1 MIPQFSPE
9 SPINDGRPCGET
21 DSDVYDEI
29 ADELLPTT
37 NDIELST
44 FTPAKDLATTE
55 SHVEE
60 DEYLEP
66 VQNQDTEHA
75 EQVDY
80 AGGENSPLM
89 EGIPSDHLY
98 TKPGYVLCILSTFS
112 NAVWH

>member
-1 MIPQFSPE
+1 M
-9 SPINDGRPCGET
+9 
-21 DSDVYDEI
+21 YDEI

-44 FTPAKDLATTE
+44 STPAKDLATTD

-66 VQNQDTEHA
+66 VQNQDTQHV

-80 AGGENSPLM
+80 TGGENSPLM